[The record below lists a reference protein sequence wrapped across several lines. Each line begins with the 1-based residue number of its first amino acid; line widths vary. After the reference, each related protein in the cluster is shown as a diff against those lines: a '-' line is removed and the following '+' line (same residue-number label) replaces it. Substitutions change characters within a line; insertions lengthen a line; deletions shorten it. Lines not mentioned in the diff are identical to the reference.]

1 MRTGARIG
9 AAPPDPP
16 QRASILAGMQ
26 LAISKRTQNGM
37 RALRAQAAVFERYR
51 GFDRCMRK
59 LAVAEDQV
67 LPFAAVAELFACW
80 GDPLSQS
87 DESYLRSCLAEA
99 ARAAGPIVQCGT
111 SALTLV
117 LGSLCSASA
126 QHSKQ
131 LWCLEDNTHHANMTR
146 SWLTQ
151 YQLGSAHVIASR
163 AHLFDGYVW
172 YAVDT
177 ERLAEGIALVLC
189 EGARATPGGA
199 VGALNRL
206 GDRLAADCTILARR
220 VTRSEDLKQL
230 NAWARAN
237 QASFVIVDRREGFV
251 KISRRSAAADPAAP
265 AAN

>member
-1 MRTGARIG
+1 
-9 AAPPDPP
+9 
-16 QRASILAGMQ
+16 MQ

-59 LAVAEDQV
+59 LAVADDQA
-67 LPFAAVAELFACW
+67 LPFTAVAELFACW

-87 DESYLRSCLAEA
+87 GESYLRSCLAEA

-117 LGSLCSASA
+117 LGSLCSAST
-126 QHSKQ
+126 QRSKQ
-131 LWCLEDNTHHANMTR
+131 LWCLEDDTHHANMTR

-151 YQLGSAHVIASR
+151 YQLGAAHVIASR

-177 ERLAEGIALVLC
+177 ARLAEQIALVLC

-199 VGALNRL
+199 VGAINRL
-206 GDRLAADCTILARR
+206 GERLAADCTILARR

-237 QASFVIVDRREGFV
+237 QASFVIVDRQEGFV
-251 KISRRSAAADPAAP
+251 KITRRSTAAHQAAAAAHQAAAADQEPAAP
-265 AAN
+265 ERSAM